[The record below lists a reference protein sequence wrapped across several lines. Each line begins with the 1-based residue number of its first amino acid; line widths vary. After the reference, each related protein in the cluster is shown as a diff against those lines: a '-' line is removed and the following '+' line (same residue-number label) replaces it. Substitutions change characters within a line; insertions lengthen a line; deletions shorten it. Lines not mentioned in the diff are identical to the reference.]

1 MKKRKYPES
10 EISLDKNAV
19 LMPGGQRR
27 MARIPQ
33 AYGKGTDT
41 YNQGMQNNMSKCA
54 TRRPLKQVSYSTSR
68 PHRVPLLS
76 ANGQLRL

>member
-10 EISLDKNAV
+10 DLSLDKNAV
-19 LMPGGQRR
+19 LMPGGQRK

-41 YNQGMQNNMSKCA
+41 YKTTC
-54 TRRPLKQVSYSTSR
+54 
-68 PHRVPLLS
+68 
-76 ANGQLRL
+76 